1 MCYKAALPAGVAAAA
16 STGPMGR
23 PRGMSEGEYDYV
35 VVGAGSAGCALAA
48 RLAESGRFRVLL
60 VEAGGKGRNVWIH
73 VPLGVGRLIN
83 DDRYAWRFFST
94 PQRHMN
100 GRAIYSPRGKVL
112 GGSSALNGMAHV
124 WGEAAVFDSWRDS
137 GLTGW
142 GFDDLAPYFRRL
154 ENNGYTDSPARGHA
168 GPVRITD
175 LKVRMPDPL
184 SDAFVA
190 ACASAGIAETPDY
203 NGAAYEGARYLEQ
216 TAHAGRRVTTA
227 VAYLR
232 GLRRGS
238 RPDVRTGALVE
249 RVLFDGKRAVGIAW
263 RRGGR
268 RLTARAR
275 GEVLICGGAVKSPQI
290 LELSGIG
297 QGERLR
303 RHGIPV
309 VHDLP
314 DVGEHL
320 SDHLQVRCTYRTT
333 LPITVNDVVRSPYHR
348 VRHGLRYLLTR
359 KGPMAGTS
367 STAHAIART
376 DPALPRADAMVRL
389 YQISG
394 ADRYSRSKAGGIDPF
409 PGFTIGGFRLHPAS
423 RGSVHAA
430 SPDPDDDPALDPN
443 YLDEREDRDAAVRIL
458 KLIRRI
464 ASRPEWRDYIVE
476 ERRPGPEVGDDDAL
490 LDYVRETGQTAWH
503 TVGSCRMGAAGS
515 SVVDSSLRVHGVER
529 LRVVD
534 ASVLPTIPSSNTN
547 AAAVVVG
554 EKGADLVLADS
565 ALGNV

>member
-1 MCYKAALPAGVAAAA
+1 
-16 STGPMGR
+16 
-23 PRGMSEGEYDYV
+23 MSEREYDYI

-48 RLAESGRFRVLL
+48 RLAETGRFRVLL
-60 VEAGGKGRNVWIH
+60 AEAGGTDRNVWIH
-73 VPLGVGRLIN
+73 VPLGVGKLIA
-83 DDRYAWRFFST
+83 DERYAWKFFST
-94 PQRHMN
+94 PQRHMR
-100 GRAIYSPRGKVL
+100 GQAIYSPRGKVL

-124 WGEAAVFDSWRDS
+124 WGEAAVFDSWRES
-137 GLTGW
+137 GVAGW
-142 GFDDLAPYFRRL
+142 GFDDLKPYFRRL
-154 ENNGYTDSPARGHA
+154 ESNGYAESPERGRD

-190 ACASAGIAETPDY
+190 ACVSAGIAETPDY
-203 NGAAYEGARYLEQ
+203 NGASYEGVRYLEQ
-216 TAHAGRRVTTA
+216 TAHGGRRVTAA

-232 GLRRGS
+232 TLRRS
-238 RPDVRTGALVE
+238 PMLDVRTGATVE
-249 RVLFDGKRAVGIAW
+249 RVLFDGRRATGISY
-263 RRGGR
+263 RQDGR
-268 RLTARAR
+268 LRTAAAR
-275 GEVLICGGAVKSPQI
+275 GEVLVCGGAVKSPQI
-290 LELSGIG
+290 LELSGVG
-297 QGERLR
+297 RGALLR

-309 VHDLP
+309 VRDLP

-320 SDHLQVRCTYRTT
+320 SDHLQVRCTYETT

-348 VRHGLRYLLTR
+348 IRHGLRYLLTR
-359 KGPMAGTS
+359 KGPIAGTS

-376 DPALPRADAMVRL
+376 DPSLPRADAMIRL

-394 ADRYSRSKAGGIDPF
+394 ADRYSRSRTGGIDRYS
-409 PGFTIGGFRLHPAS
+409 GFTIGGFRLHPAS
-423 RGSVHAA
+423 RGSVHIA
-430 SPDPDDDPALDPN
+430 SPDPDANPALDPN
-443 YLDEREDRDAAVRIL
+443 YLEREEDRDAAVRIL
-458 KLIRRI
+458 KLIRRV
-464 ASRPEWRDYIVE
+464 AGRPEWRDAMVA
-476 ERRPGPEVGDDDAL
+476 ERRPGPDVVSDDAL

-503 TVGSCRMGAAGS
+503 TVGSCRMGVPGS

-547 AAAVVVG
+547 AAAIVVG

>member
-1 MCYKAALPAGVAAAA
+1 
-16 STGPMGR
+16 
-23 PRGMSEGEYDYV
+23 MSEREYDYI

-48 RLAESGRFRVLL
+48 RLTETGRFRVLL
-60 VEAGGKGRNVWIH
+60 AEAGGKDRNVWIH
-73 VPLGVGRLIN
+73 VPLGVGKLIN
-83 DDRYAWRFFST
+83 NEKYAWKFFST

-100 GRAIYSPRGKVL
+100 ERMIYSPRGKVL

-137 GLTGW
+137 GLAGW
-142 GFDDLAPYFRRL
+142 GFDDLKPYFMRL
-154 ENNGYTDSPARGHA
+154 ENNGYTDSPDRGHE
-168 GPVRITD
+168 GPVGITD

-190 ACASAGIAETPDY
+190 ACASAGIEETPDY
-203 NGAAYEGARYLEQ
+203 NGASYEGARYLEQ
-216 TAHAGRRVTTA
+216 TAREGRRVTTA

-232 GLRRGS
+232 GLRHAS
-238 RPDVRTGALVE
+238 RLDVRTGALVE
-249 RVLFDGKRAVGIAW
+249 RVLFDGRRAVGIAY
-263 RRGGR
+263 RQGLR

-297 QGERLR
+297 QGELLG
-303 RHGIPV
+303 RHGVPL

-333 LPITVNDVVRSPYHR
+333 LPITINDVVRSPYHR
-348 VRHGLRYLLTR
+348 ARHGLRYLLTR

-376 DPALPRADAMVRL
+376 DPSLPRADAMVRL

-409 PGFTIGGFRLHPAS
+409 PGFTIGGFKLHPAS
-423 RGSVHAA
+423 RGSAHIK
-430 SPDPDDDPALDPN
+430 SPDPDQDPALNPN

-464 ASRPEWRDYIVE
+464 AGRPEWRDYVVE
-476 ERRPGPEVGDDDAL
+476 ERRPGPEVRDDDAL
-490 LDYVRETGQTAWH
+490 LDYVRDTGQTAWH

-515 SVVDSSLRVHGVER
+515 SVVDSSLRVRGVER
-529 LRVVD
+529 LRVID

-547 AAAVVVG
+547 AAAIVVG

-565 ALGNV
+565 APGNV